1 MNVLPSSPVELCRAW
16 IEPGLPSVNL
26 DETLT
31 MNARLQS
38 AILANVPD
46 VAGVVA
52 RTGSDELGPDPMG
65 PNQTD
70 TFLVLK
76 PADQRHTMDKPALMQ
91 QLRQILGQFPGFSF
105 SFTQPIDMRVQET
118 ACHVYTSW
126 ATLQTMWSKQL
137 RATAAHRQCGLRGR
151 LLSGW
156 RVPGR

>member
-16 IEPGLPSVNL
+16 RIEPGLPSVNL

-76 PADQRHTMDKPALMQ
+76 PADQRHTMDKPA
-91 QLRQILGQFPGFSF
+91 P
-105 SFTQPIDMRVQET
+105 VNA
-118 ACHVYTSW
+118 ACE
-126 ATLQTMWSKQL
+126 
-137 RATAAHRQCGLRGR
+137 AACSPAGAFQVDKYWPPVNWVDNVFGDRNLVC
-151 LLSGW
+151 SCPS
-156 RVPGR
+156 VDI